1 MSMRPLSDPER
12 AFRLVSWNV
21 AGRTSRMKER
31 IQAISRLRPDILALQ
46 ETTTGNLPAF
56 REALPDIG
64 LVHALDSRTM
74 AAHPAKLIGP
84 RKYGELLASRWPL
97 DAFAP
102 AGFEAPWPER
112 ILSALVRVP
121 GGDVEIHVAHLP
133 TGVGHGWLKIETFE
147 GIFAQL
153 ARPSTTPRILC
164 GDFNSPQA
172 EGPGGEIIT
181 WGQDV
186 GPDGRGTPPPGA
198 DAWDSGERSVLEGL
212 ATYDLRD
219 VYRALHP
226 RAEAFSWYWRGGGKG
241 GATPVGRRFDHI
253 FAAASLGATVCRY
266 EHGVREDGLSDH
278 SAILA
283 DFEPGATEPNM

>member
-1 MSMRPLSDPER
+1 MNTPLSPDPER

-21 AGRTSRMKER
+21 AGRTSRKGER
-31 IQAISRLRPDILALQ
+31 IQAIRRLQPDILALQ
-46 ETTTGNLPAF
+46 ETTAGNLPTF
-56 REALPDIG
+56 REALPDLG
-64 LVHALDSRTM
+64 LVHVLDSRTL

-102 AGFEAPWPER
+102 SGFEVPWPER

-121 GGDVEIHVAHLP
+121 GVDVEIHVAHLP

-147 GIFAQL
+147 GIFDRL
-153 ARPSTTPRILC
+153 ARPSATPRILC

-186 GPDGRGTPPPGA
+186 GPDGRGTPPPGDENWDGDDA
-198 DAWDSGERSVLEGL
+198 AWDSGERSVLEAWPTMTL
-212 ATYDLRD
+212 ATSS
-219 VYRALHP
+219 VASIP
-226 RAEAFSWYWRGGGKG
+226 APSSTAGSGAAEAR
-241 GATPVGRRFDHI
+241 
-253 FAAASLGATVCRY
+253 AASPRRSSAVSTTSSPASLSAPSPAATCRACARLG
-266 EHGVREDGLSDH
+266 
-278 SAILA
+278 
-283 DFEPGATEPNM
+283 

>member
-1 MSMRPLSDPER
+1 MNTPLSPDPER

-64 LVHALDSRTM
+64 LVHVLDSRTM

-102 AGFEAPWPER
+102 SGVEVPWPER

-121 GGDVEIHVAHLP
+121 GGDVAIHVAHLP
-133 TGVGHGWLKIETFE
+133 TGVGHSWLKIETFE
-147 GIFAQL
+147 GIFDRL
-153 ARPSTTPRILC
+153 ARPSATPRILC

-186 GPDGRGTPPPGA
+186 GPDGCGTPPPGA
-198 DAWDSGERSVLEGL
+198 DAWDSGERSVIEGL
-212 ATYDLRD
+212 ATYDLQD
-219 VYRALHP
+219 VYRALQP

-241 GATPVGRRFDHI
+241 DAKPVGRRFDHI
-253 FAAASLGATVCRY
+253 FAAASLGATACRY

-283 DFEPGATEPNM
+283 DFEPGVTEPHM